1 MRQIDKRS
9 RMRQTVKVLIP
20 TLAVSALLAACGSSS
35 SSSTSSAASSAPAPQ
50 VSTPSQA
57 STVTHAASTATVTVK
72 SAANTKLG
80 ATVLV
85 SARGM
90 TLYSLSGEQ
99 NGKFICTSAACVQV
113 WHPLAVSAGGTAT
126 GPVGHLSTVKR
137 PDGARQVTYKGL
149 PLYTFAQDHAPGDAN
164 GEGIKD
170 VGTWNA
176 VATSTSTSTATPAPA
191 PAPMPSP
198 APAPPPAPSG
208 GGSYGY

>member
-1 MRQIDKRS
+1 MRQIKRS

-20 TLAVSALLAACGSSS
+20 TLALSALLAACGSSS
-35 SSSTSSAASSAPAPQ
+35 SSSTSSAASPTPAPQ

-57 STVTHAASTATVTVK
+57 STVTHGATVK
-72 SAANTKLG
+72 SAANAKLG

-85 SARGM
+85 NARGM

-113 WHPLAVSAGGTAT
+113 WHPLAVSAGGTAS

-137 PDGARQVTYKGL
+137 PGGALQVAYKGL
-149 PLYTFAQDHAPGDAN
+149 PLYTFAQDRAPGDAN

-176 VATSTSTSTATPAPA
+176 VATSTSSAAPA
-191 PAPMPSP
+191 TAPSPMPSP
-198 APAPPPAPSG
+198 APAPTPAPSPAPSG

>member
-1 MRQIDKRS
+1 MRQIKRS

-20 TLAVSALLAACGSSS
+20 TLAASALLAACGSSS
-35 SSSTSSAASSAPAPQ
+35 SSSTSSAGSPAPAPQ

-57 STVTHAASTATVTVK
+57 STVANAASTVK
-72 SAANTKLG
+72 SAANAKLG

-85 SARGM
+85 NARGM

-99 NGKFICTSAACVQV
+99 SGKFICTSAACVQV

-137 PDGARQVTYKGL
+137 PDGALQVAYKGL
-149 PLYTFAQDHAPGDAN
+149 PLYTFAQDHSPGDAN

-176 VATSTSTSTATPAPA
+176 VATSTRASTATPAPA